1 MHRTDAALQARVL
14 GTPAFSWLEEPV
26 SPPSRK
32 AGWLLALVASRPGG
46 VRRAELADLL
56 WPPARLGSVRQALH
70 VLRAL
75 PGAGAWLDASDP
87 VRVRATTDLEAFE
100 RACDEGRFGDALAAW
115 TGTLL
120 ADDDLASAPA
130 PFLEWLEL
138 ERARLEQRRATVLH
152 AQLRALRQ
160 REEHGAVLEL
170 ARAELA
176 IEPLDESLHQAVIA
190 AAAALG
196 RHDDALAHFEACR
209 SVLRDELGVEP
220 VPETLALLAEVEGGA
235 GARAPIARLVEGGD
249 HLPDAPHALVGR
261 AALLE
266 ALEARVIAGDR
277 LLLHGLGGVGK
288 TAIAATVANA
298 LAERVACIW
307 LALGDLAPES
317 AFEAISAA
325 LGTRAAPAR
334 TSPDAHATAAL
345 AAAGVRLLVLDD
357 AHNAYTVA
365 RVRDAVPSTT
375 ALLVTARSRYPG
387 LVRIDVPPLDRS
399 ASLELLRLAWREVR
413 SAVHRKTEAQA
424 GGVDADADLT
434 DADGLCDLLGDH
446 PFALRLAAA
455 TMAAEGMPADALAAR
470 IAEAPHALSG
480 PDGRGAS
487 AGVAGLLDS
496 SVATLPDDAHE
507 AYLGIGALPAASA
520 TPELLAHL
528 LRRPVADIDDALFR
542 LSGRGLAWR
551 EAEPGDERVR
561 YRMHDLAH
569 SHARATTSLR
579 PTSVVRASLAYLGD
593 HPVDASAQAAER
605 ANLVG
610 AVRLAARAGE
620 HQAVVKLMT
629 ALNREGALYTAHG
642 LGAEGEAL
650 LREAAAA
657 AETLG
662 DDSARARL
670 LGRLGDQRFS
680 ARDDVEG
687 ALQAYLAALQAA
699 TAAGDAERMA
709 VTSSLVGIA
718 ALRLG
723 HADATPHL
731 EAALRHAEASGDPLC
746 LATIQEQRGFAAA
759 ETDDWTEARR
769 WILASLATLASVD
782 EASEAQPDVD
792 RAPEVLK
799 RRFFGLMNLG
809 EVELQLGDA
818 VASLASRERALA
830 LAASHGNELWEAMA
844 LHELG
849 GLQHAAGRRDE
860 AQRALTRALS
870 LYRRH
875 DVSAEGA
882 EVEAFLALHGYV
894 TA

>member
-1 MHRTDAALQARVL
+1 ML

-26 SPPSRK
+26 APPSRK
-32 AGWLLALVASRPGG
+32 AGWLLALVACRPGG
-46 VRRAELADLL
+46 VRRAELAELL
-56 WPPARLGSVRQALH
+56 WPPGRLGSVRQALH
-70 VLRAL
+70 VLRTL
-75 PGAGAWLDASDP
+75 PGADAWLDAGDP

-100 RACDEGRFGDALAAW
+100 RACDEHRFGDALSAW
-115 TGTLL
+115 TATLL
-120 ADDDLASAPA
+120 AHEDLASAPA

-152 AQLRALRQ
+152 AHLRALRQ

-176 IEPLDESLHQAVIA
+176 IEPLDESLHQAAIA

-209 SVLRDELGVEP
+209 SVLHDELGVEP
-220 VPETLALLAEVEGGA
+220 VPETLALLARVEGGA
-235 GARAPIARLVEGGD
+235 GARAPIARLVRAGD
-249 HLPDAPHALVGR
+249 RLADAPRALVGR
-261 AALLE
+261 DALLE
-266 ALEARVIAGDR
+266 ALEARLLAGDR

-288 TAIAATVANA
+288 SALAASVTNR
-298 LAERVACIW
+298 LAERMPCVW
-307 LALGDLAPES
+307 LGLGDLAPDS
-317 AFEAISAA
+317 AFDAIATA
-325 LGTRAAPAR
+325 LRAGTAPAR
-334 TSPDAHATAAL
+334 TSPDAHTAAAL
-345 AAAGVRLLVLDD
+345 ASAGVRLLVLDD

-365 RVRDAVPSTT
+365 RVRDTLPAAT

-387 LVRIDVPPLDRS
+387 LGRVDVPPLDRA
-399 ASLELLRLAWREVR
+399 ASLELLRLVWRDAR
-413 SAVHRKTEAQA
+413 SAARPRGEAQD
-424 GGVDADADLT
+424 GGAHEGPDLA
-434 DADGLCDLLGDH
+434 DADGLCEMLGDH

-455 TMAAEGMPADALAAR
+455 TMAAERIPADALAAR
-470 IAEAPHALSG
+470 IAEAPHTLSG
-480 PDGRGAS
+480 PDDRGTSAS
-487 AGVAGLLDS
+487 VAGLLDS

-520 TPELLAHL
+520 TPEILAHL
-528 LRRPVADIDDALFR
+528 LRRPVAEIDEALFG
-542 LSGRGLAWR
+542 LSSRGLAWR

-561 YRMHDLAH
+561 YRLHDLAH
-569 SHARATTSLR
+569 SHARAATSLR
-579 PTSVVRASLAYLGD
+579 ATSVVRASLAYLGD

-620 HQAVVKLMT
+620 HHAVVRVMT
-629 ALNREGALYTAHG
+629 ALTREGALYTAHG

-657 AETLG
+657 AEAIG
-662 DDSARARL
+662 DHAARARL

-687 ALQAYLAALQAA
+687 AWESYLAALEAA
-699 TAAGDAERMA
+699 SAAGDAERMA

-723 HADATPHL
+723 RADATPHL
-731 EAALRHAEASGDPLC
+731 EAALRHAEASGDALC
-746 LATIQEQRGFAAA
+746 LATVQEQRGFAAA
-759 ETDDWTEARR
+759 ESDDWTEARR
-769 WILASLATLASVD
+769 WILASLSTLASVGD
-782 EASEAQPDVD
+782 ASTAQPDRD

-830 LAASHGNELWEAMA
+830 LAAATGNELWEAMA

-849 GLQHAAGRRDE
+849 GLQHASGRRDE

-882 EVEAFLALHGYV
+882 EVEAFLAEHGYA